1 METKQELELTIRTAT
16 LIKSLSSLV
25 GVTDA
30 KLARLMFYEAVTQF
44 EALGRFI
51 DSALRESATK

>member
-25 GVTDA
+25 GTSDA
-30 KLARLMFYEAVTQF
+30 TVAYLMFAEASQQF
-44 EALGRFI
+44 QALGEFI
-51 DSALRESATK
+51 VKQQRAARR